1 MSQLAIAPEAVTL
14 DLKIEQPA
22 RNAAWRSLRKTT
34 RSILRHKGARLGLF
48 VFGAFVLMAILSPWI
63 VPYDPNAQ
71 NAALGIGPP
80 SLAHPFGTDVFGR
93 DILSRVID
101 ASKLSLL
108 IAFAS
113 VAISVAGG
121 VTLGMLTGYFQ
132 GWLDAILMR
141 CMDVLLSFP
150 GLVLA
155 LVLAAI
161 MGPGLQSVIVAV
173 GIAGIPTFARVSRGA
188 VLSVRN
194 NDYVEAARSI
204 GCASGQVIRRHVLPN
219 TLAPIIVLTTL
230 YVAFAVLTASSLS
243 FLGVGVRPPTAE
255 WGSMTNEGRGI
266 LQVAWWVS
274 TFPGLMIML
283 LVLSANL
290 VGDAV
295 RDTLDP
301 TLQV

>member
-1 MSQLAIAPEAVTL
+1 MSVALRSPQLASPTAVGEGLLVRRASPRGAALWRIAG
-14 DLKIEQPA
+14 Q
-22 RNAAWRSLRKTT
+22 R
-34 RSILRHKGARLGLF
+34 GAQVGLV
-48 VFGAFVLMAILSPWI
+48 VFAAFVLMALTSRWLAPF
-63 VPYDPNAQ
+63 DPNAQ
-71 NAALGIGPP
+71 NPALGLTPP
-80 SLAHPFGTDVFGR
+80 SAAHPFGTDVFGR
-93 DILSRVID
+93 DILSRIMD
-101 ASKLSLL
+101 ASKLTLL

-113 VAISVAGG
+113 VAISALAG
-121 VTLGMLTGYFQ
+121 VSLGLLTGYFQ
-132 GWLDAILMR
+132 GWLDAALMR

-161 MGPGLQSVIVAV
+161 MGPGLTSVIVAV
-173 GIAGIPTFARVSRGA
+173 GIAGIPTFARVARGA

-194 NDYVEAARSI
+194 NDYVEAARAI
-204 GCASGQVIRRHVLPN
+204 GCASGHVIRRHVLPN
-219 TLAPIIVLTTL
+219 TLAPIVVLTTL
-230 YVAFAVLTASSLS
+230 YIAFAVLTASSLS

-301 TLQV
+301 TLRV

>member
-1 MSQLAIAPEAVTL
+1 MHELYLSSGGRKGLLVSRLSP
-14 DLKIEQPA
+14 PA
-22 RNAAWRSLRKTT
+22 T
-34 RSILRHKGARLGLF
+34 RILRHRGARLGLV
-48 VFGAFVLMAILSPWI
+48 VFLVFALMAALSHWI

-71 NAALGIGPP
+71 NAVLGLTPP
-80 SLAHPFGTDVFGR
+80 SGAHPFGTDVFGR
-93 DILSRVID
+93 DILSRIID
-101 ASKLSLL
+101 ASKLTLL

-113 VAISVAGG
+113 VAISTLAG
-121 VTLGMLTGYFQ
+121 VTLGLLTGYFQ
-132 GWLDAILMR
+132 GWLDAVIMR

-161 MGPGLQSVIVAV
+161 MGPGLVSVIVAV
-173 GIAGIPTFARVSRGA
+173 GIAGIPTFARVARSA
-188 VLSVRN
+188 VLTVRN
-194 NDYVEAARSI
+194 NDYVEAARCI
-204 GCASGQVIRRHVLPN
+204 GCASGAVIRRHVLPN

-230 YVAFAVLTASSLS
+230 YIAFAVLTASSLS

-255 WGSMTNEGRGI
+255 WGSMTNEGRSI

-274 TFPGLMIML
+274 TFPGMMIML

>member
-1 MSQLAIAPEAVTL
+1 MVSQLTVTPEAIAVQPVAPPAASRAHKTL
-14 DLKIEQPA
+14 
-22 RNAAWRSLRKTT
+22 
-34 RSILRHKGARLGLF
+34 RSILRHKGARLGLT
-48 VFGAFVLMAILSPWI
+48 VILIFVLMAALSPWI

-71 NAALGIGPP
+71 NAVLGIKPP

-93 DILSRVID
+93 DILSRVIA
-101 ASKLSLL
+101 ASRLSLL
-108 IAFAS
+108 IAVAA

-121 VTLGMLTGYFQ
+121 VTLGLLTGYFQ
-132 GWLDAILMR
+132 GWLDSVLMR

-155 LVLAAI
+155 LVLTAI
-161 MGPGLQSVIVAV
+161 MGPGLQSVIIAV
-173 GIAGIPTFARVSRGA
+173 GVAGIPTFARVSRGA
-188 VLSVRN
+188 VLSVRH
-194 NDYVEAARSI
+194 NDYVDAARSI
-204 GCASGQVIRRHVLPN
+204 GCPSAAIIRRHVLPN
-219 TLAPIIVLTTL
+219 TMAPIIVLTTL

-243 FLGVGVRPPTAE
+243 FLGAGVRPPTAE
-255 WGSMTNEGRGI
+255 WGAMTNDGRSI

-274 TFPGLMIML
+274 TFPGMMIML

-301 TLQV
+301 TLRV

>member
-1 MSQLAIAPEAVTL
+1 MSQLALAPQLPSVGLAI
-14 DLKIEQPA
+14 DLPRRRA
-22 RNAAWRSLRKTT
+22 RAKVV
-34 RSILRHKGARLGLF
+34 RSILSHKGARLGLA
-48 VFGAFVLMAILSPWI
+48 VFAAFVLVAVLAPWI
-63 VPYDPNAQ
+63 VPYDPIEQ
-71 NAALGIGPP
+71 NARIGVSPP
-80 SLAHPFGTDVFGR
+80 SLAHPFGTDILGR
-93 DILSRVID
+93 DILSRIID

-108 IAFAS
+108 IAFAA
-113 VAISVAGG
+113 VAISALGG
-121 VTLGMLTGYFQ
+121 VSLGLLTGYFQ
-132 GWLDAILMR
+132 GWLDAVLMR

-161 MGPGLQSVIVAV
+161 MGPGLQSVILAV
-173 GIAGIPTFARVSRGA
+173 GIAGVPTFARVSRGA

-194 NDYVEAARSI
+194 NDYVEAARTI
-204 GCASGQVIRRHVLPN
+204 GCDAATVIRRHILPN

-230 YVAFAVLTASSLS
+230 YIAFAVLTASSLS

-255 WGSMTNEGRGI
+255 WGAMTNEGRSI

>member
-1 MSQLAIAPEAVTL
+1 VSQLAVTSDPL
-14 DLKIEQPA
+14 VVSEPA
-22 RNAAWRSLRKTT
+22 LSLRLPGRRPVAGAV
-34 RSILRHKGARLGLF
+34 RSITRHKGARLGLA
-48 VFGAFVLMAILSPWI
+48 VFIAFALMAALSRWI
-63 VPYDPNAQ
+63 VPYDPIVQ
-71 NAALGIGPP
+71 NSALGISPP
-80 SLAHPFGTDVFGR
+80 SPAHPFGTDVFGR
-93 DILSRVID
+93 DILSRIID

-108 IAFAS
+108 IAFAA
-113 VAISVAGG
+113 VAISALIG
-121 VTLGMLTGYFQ
+121 VTLGLLTGYFQ
-132 GWLDAILMR
+132 GWLDAVLMR

-161 MGPGLQSVIVAV
+161 MGPGLQSVIIAV
-173 GIAGIPTFARVSRGA
+173 GVAGVPTFARVSRGA

-194 NDYVEAARSI
+194 NDYVEAARAI
-204 GCASGQVIRRHVLPN
+204 GCNNGAVIRRHILPN

-230 YVAFAVLTASSLS
+230 YIAFAVLTASSLS

-255 WGSMTNEGRGI
+255 WGAMTNEGRSI

-290 VGDAV
+290 VGDAL